1 MLGTYII
8 PGTVPGA
15 GDTAIR
21 QTHTHTHTHPHT
33 HTVPGARDT
42 AIRQTHWRHS
52 NKADTLET
60 QQ

>member
-15 GDTAIR
+15 GDSNKADTHTHTHILETAIR
-21 QTHTHTHTHPHT
+21 QTHTHTLE
-33 HTVPGARDT
+33 T
-42 AIRQTHWRHS
+42 AIRQTHTHTR
-52 NKADTLET
+52 

>member
-21 QTHTHTHTHPHT
+21 QTHTHTHTHT

-42 AIRQTHWRHS
+42 AIRHTHTSRV
-52 NKADTLET
+52 LET